1 MSRFTYRD
9 LRSLSQ
15 SSKQSPLRV
24 IALVDYDAF
33 YAQCESVRLG
43 LPENQPLAVQQWNA
57 IIALN
62 YPARK
67 AGLKRGVSVEDA
79 RIACPDIVLQ
89 HVATWREG
97 DNMWAYRPDA
107 VENTQTD
114 KAALDPYRLESRK
127 SIELIKSILP
137 APPLQKVEKA
147 SVDEVFLDLSAQ
159 VHGILLERY
168 PGLLALQSQN
178 LSANLPKPWTT
189 TLNWHT
195 ETVVGINMDEDESNP
210 PDWDDIALSIGSEIV
225 RNLRQ
230 EIYRHLHYTCSAG
243 VAPNKALAKL
253 GAGHMKPNG
262 QTVIRNQAITQFL
275 SSYKLTDIR
284 GLGGQLGQ
292 RVMKAYNAEKVSDLL
307 PVSLQDM
314 RLKFGDDTGLWLFNI
329 VRGSEPSEVIPRTR
343 IQSML
348 SQKSFVPSITSHD
361 QATKWLQIFAA
372 DLFGRLEEQR
382 AASIQTR
389 PRTISLNHHIK
400 GRIGPARSKQTSI
413 PPGSEIT
420 QQSLFIFAEALLKE
434 IALAGPTWPCA
445 GISLCISN
453 FEDCVT
459 ANHQITSFMEPKGHS
474 RDPKIARKDALSVL
488 HCDSQR
494 LQQSK
499 RPRELSD
506 FAGFSRIAVKEEL
519 GKAIGN
525 NVVSDDLKARQ
536 EWQPGCFPKD
546 SLSPG
551 AVLDSEWNYC
561 CPKCS
566 NRILPSDVLEHLDW
580 HVAADLQAME
590 A

>member
-15 SSKQSPLRV
+15 SSKQSPLRI

-43 LPENQPLAVQQWNA
+43 LPESQPLAVQQWNA
-57 IIALN
+57 VIALN

-79 RIACPDIVLQ
+79 TVACPNIVMQ

-107 VENTQTD
+107 RENIKTD

-159 VHGILLERY
+159 VYGILLERY
-168 PGLLALQSQN
+168 PELLAPQSQN
-178 LSANLPKPWTT
+178 LSENLPKPWTT

-195 ETVVGINMDEDESNP
+195 DTLVGINTNEDESDP
-210 PDWDDIALSIGSEIV
+210 PDWDDFALSIGSEIV
-225 RNLRQ
+225 RSLRQ

-243 VAPNKALAKL
+243 VACNKALAKL
-253 GAGHMKPNG
+253 GAGHRKPNG
-262 QTVIRNQAITQFL
+262 QTVIRNQAITHFL
-275 SSYKLTDIR
+275 SPYKLTDIR

-292 RVMKAYNAEKVSDLL
+292 RVMKAYNAEKISDLL
-307 PVSLQDM
+307 PVPLQDIQ
-314 RLKFGDDTGLWLFNI
+314 LKFGDDTGLWLFN
-329 VRGSEPSEVIPRTR
+329 VARGSEFSEVIPRTR

-348 SQKSFVPSITSHD
+348 SQKSFVTSITSHD
-361 QATKWLQIFAA
+361 QATKWLQIFVA
-372 DLFGRLEEQR
+372 DLLGRLEEQR
-382 AASIQTR
+382 AESILSR
-389 PRTISLNHHIK
+389 PRTITLNHHIK
-400 GRIGPARSKQTSI
+400 GRFGRTRSKQTSI
-413 PPGSEIT
+413 PQGSDIN
-420 QQSLFIFAEALLKE
+420 QKSLFILAEALLKE
-434 IALAGPTWPCA
+434 IALDGPTWPCA
-445 GISLCISN
+445 SLSLCISN
-453 FEDCVT
+453 LEDYVT
-459 ANHQITSFMEPKGHS
+459 ANRQITSFMEPRGQS
-474 RDPKIARKDALSVL
+474 RAPKISRKNELSVL
-488 HCDSQR
+488 HYDPQR
-494 LQQSK
+494 PQQPR
-499 RPRELSD
+499 RPRALSD
-506 FAGFSRIAVKEEL
+506 FAGFSRTAVEEET
-519 GKAIGN
+519 GKSIEN
-525 NVVSDDLKARQ
+525 NVVSDDVKARQ
-536 EWQPGCFPKD
+536 EWQPDCFPKD
-546 SLSPG
+546 ILSSR

-566 NRILPSDVLEHLDW
+566 NQIPPSDVLEHLDW
-580 HVAADLQAME
+580 HVAVDLQAME

>member
-15 SSKQSPLRV
+15 SSKLSPLRI

-67 AGLKRGVSVEDA
+67 TGLKRSVTVEDA
-79 RIACPDIVLQ
+79 RIACPTIVLQ

-97 DNMWAYRPDA
+97 DSMWAYRPD
-107 VENTQTD
+107 VRNNMNTD
-114 KAALDPYRLESRK
+114 KVALDPYRLESRK
-127 SIELIKSILP
+127 SIELIKRTLP
-137 APPLQKVEKA
+137 APPLQKIEKA
-147 SVDEVFLDLSAQ
+147 SIDEVFLDLSAQ
-159 VHGILLERY
+159 VHGILLARY
-168 PGLLALQSQN
+168 PELLPLQSQN
-178 LSANLPKPWTT
+178 LSVKLPKPRTT

-195 ETVVGINMDEDESNP
+195 DTVVGINTNEDESDP

-243 VAPNKALAKL
+243 VAGNKALAKL

-262 QTVIRNQAITQFL
+262 QTVIRNQAITNFM
-275 SSYKLTDIR
+275 SSYKLSDIR

-292 RVMKAYNAEKVSDLL
+292 RVMKAYSVEKISDFL
-307 PVSLQDM
+307 PISLQDIQ
-314 RLKFGDDTGLWLFNI
+314 LKFGDETGLWLYSI
-329 VRGSEPSEVIPRTR
+329 ARGSEFSEVIPRTQ

-348 SQKSFVPSITSHD
+348 SQKTFRPSITRHD

-372 DLFGRLEEQR
+372 DLFGRLEEQS
-382 AASIQTR
+382 AVSIQSR
-389 PRTISLNHHIK
+389 PRTISLNHHVN
-400 GRIGPARSKQTSI
+400 GRFGQTRSKQTSL
-413 PPGSEIT
+413 PFGSDT
-420 QQSLFIFAEALLKE
+420 NQQSLFTFAEALLKE
-434 IALAGPTWPCA
+434 IALDGPIWPCA
-445 GISLCISN
+445 SLSLCISN

-474 RDPKIARKDALSVL
+474 RASKAVRKDDLSVL
-488 HCDSQR
+488 HRDSQHL
-494 LQQSK
+494 LQSR
-499 RPRELSD
+499 RPRVLSD
-506 FAGFSRIAVKEEL
+506 FAGFSRIAVKEEP
-519 GKAIGN
+519 GKAIEN
-525 NVVSDDLKARQ
+525 NVVSDDVKARQ

-546 SLSPG
+546 TLNSS
-551 AVLDSEWNYC
+551 AVLDYEGKYC

-566 NRILPSDVLEHLDW
+566 DQIPPSDVLEHLDW

>member
-9 LRSLSQ
+9 LRLLSQ
-15 SSKQSPLRV
+15 SSKQSPLRI

-43 LPENQPLAVQQWNA
+43 LPENQPLGVQQWNS

-67 AGLKRGVSVEDA
+67 AGLKRGVSAEDA
-79 RIACPDIVLQ
+79 RIACPNIVLQ

-97 DNMWAYRPDA
+97 ENTWAYRPDA
-107 VENTQTD
+107 GENMETD

-168 PGLLALQSQN
+168 PELLALQSQN
-178 LSANLPKPWTT
+178 LSANLPKPGITP
-189 TLNWHT
+189 LDWHT
-195 ETVVGINMDEDESNP
+195 ETLVGVNMNEDESNL

-225 RNLRQ
+225 RKLRQ
-230 EIYRHLHYTCSAG
+230 EIYKHLHYTCSAG
-243 VAPNKALAKL
+243 VASNKVLAKL

-262 QTVIRNQAITQFL
+262 QTVIRNQAITHFL
-275 SSYKLTDIR
+275 SSYKVTDIR

-292 RVMKAYNAEKVSDLL
+292 RVMKAYNLEKISDIL

-329 VRGSEPSEVIPRTR
+329 VRGSEQSEVIPRTR

-348 SQKSFVPSITSHD
+348 SQKSFAPSITSHD
-361 QATKWLQIFAA
+361 QASKWLQIFAA
-372 DLFGRLEEQR
+372 DLFGRLEEQH
-382 AASIQTR
+382 AESIQSR
-389 PRTISLNHHIK
+389 PKTITLNHHIK
-400 GRIGPARSKQTSI
+400 GRFGPARSKQTSI
-413 PPGSEIT
+413 PPRSEIT
-420 QQSLFIFAEALLKE
+420 QHSLFIFAEALLKE
-434 IALAGPTWPCA
+434 IALVGPTWPCA
-445 GISLCISN
+445 GISLSISN

-474 RDPKIARKDALSVL
+474 QDPKIARKDAIYVL
-488 HCDSQR
+488 HCESQR
-494 LQQSK
+494 LQQSR

-506 FAGFSRIAVKEEL
+506 FAGFSRISVKEEL
-519 GKAIGN
+519 GKAIEN
-525 NVVSDDLKARQ
+525 NVVSDDVKARQ
-536 EWQPGCFPKD
+536 ELQPGCFPED
-546 SLSPG
+546 IRSSSAALG
-551 AVLDSEWNYC
+551 SEWNYC

-566 NRILPSDVLEHLDW
+566 NRIPPSDVLEHLDW

>member
-15 SSKQSPLRV
+15 SSKQSPLRT

-79 RIACPDIVLQ
+79 RIACPNIVLQ

-97 DNMWAYRPDA
+97 EKMWAYRPD
-107 VENTQTD
+107 VGDHTETD

-159 VHGILLERY
+159 VHGILVERY
-168 PGLLALQSQN
+168 PELLALQSQN
-178 LSANLPKPWTT
+178 LSANLPKPGIT
-189 TLNWHT
+189 TLNWQT
-195 ETVVGINMDEDESNP
+195 ETLVGINKNEDESNP

-225 RNLRQ
+225 RKLRQ
-230 EIYRHLHYTCSAG
+230 EIYKHLHYTCSAG
-243 VAPNKALAKL
+243 VAPNKVLAKL
-253 GAGHMKPNG
+253 AAGHMKPNG
-262 QTVIRNQAITQFL
+262 QTVIRNQAITHFL
-275 SSYKLTDIR
+275 SSYKVTDIR

-292 RVMKAYNAEKVSDLL
+292 RVMKSYNAEKISDLL

-314 RLKFGDDTGLWLFNI
+314 RLKFGDDTGLWLFSVI
-329 VRGSEPSEVIPRTR
+329 RGSEHSEVIPRTR

-348 SQKSFVPSITSHD
+348 SQKSFVPSVTSHD
-361 QATKWLQIFAA
+361 QASKWLQIFAA
-372 DLFGRLEEQR
+372 DLFGRLQEHHAE
-382 AASIQTR
+382 SIQII
-389 PRTISLNHHIK
+389 PRTITLSHHIK
-400 GRIGPARSKQTSI
+400 GRFGPARSKQTSI

-420 QQSLFIFAEALLKE
+420 QQSLFIFGEALLKE

-445 GISLCISN
+445 SISLCISN
-453 FEDCVT
+453 FEGCVT
-459 ANHQITSFMEPKGHS
+459 ANHQITSFMEPKGLS
-474 RDPKIARKDALSVL
+474 PGPKIARKDALSVL
-488 HCDSQR
+488 HCESQR
-494 LQQSK
+494 PQQSK

-506 FAGFSRIAVKEEL
+506 FAGFSRIAVKEAL
-519 GKAIGN
+519 GKAIEN
-525 NVVSDDLKARQ
+525 SVVSNDVKALQ
-536 EWQPGCFPKD
+536 ELQPGCKD
-546 SLSPG
+546 IRSSSAALG
-551 AVLDSEWNYC
+551 SEWNYC

-566 NRILPSDVLEHLDW
+566 NRIPPSDVLEHLDW